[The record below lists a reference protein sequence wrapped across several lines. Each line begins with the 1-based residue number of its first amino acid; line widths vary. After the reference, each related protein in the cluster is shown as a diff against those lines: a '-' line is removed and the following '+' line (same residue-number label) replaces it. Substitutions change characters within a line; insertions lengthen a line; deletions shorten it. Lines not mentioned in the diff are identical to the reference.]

1 MGWFKLQRLVV
12 SGGSIEGK
20 RVLCKSCAALLAWVA
35 ISEGW
40 RQRRTITEVDMLL
53 DAGEEEVDSVW
64 GRVAGWWSTWLC
76 FALVFVVLT

>member
-12 SGGSIEGK
+12 SGRSIEGK
-20 RVLCKSCAALLAWVA
+20 RVLCTFYAALLAWVA

-53 DAGEEEVDSVW
+53 DVGREGVDGVW
-64 GRVAGWWSTWLC
+64 EGSAGWWSNWLC